1 MKIIRAYQISTLGVP
16 QKTLGVREFT
26 EKEWQELM
34 KFYKD
39 RDVKPRWKK
48 INTIQDGK

>member
-26 EKEWQELM
+26 EKEWKNLM
-34 KFYKD
+34 DFYKS
-39 RDVKPRWKK
+39 RGVKPRWKK
-48 INTIQDGK
+48 INIVQDGK